1 MSQQCIY
8 FSVWPALLNT
18 VPVRFIWVIV
28 VVVLHLFLLL
38 YSVPQFICLFCCQF
52 CAEAYWCLRK
62 TQADFSWS
70 LILILLLFKIWYFVH
85 HGVFALLLI
94 KKKKKQCT
102 KILFTMSTS
111 FWAPFKLCS
120 WGECFTY
127 LTVAPSARDGHMKFL
142 DTVFGKYKKC
152 CSEHCCPCFVVNV
165 GLHFSKCIPR
175 SEISAD
181 NL

>member
-94 KKKKKQCT
+94 KKKKNNALKYYLPWVPVFGHPLNFAPEVSASLISLWLHLLEMDT
-102 KILFTMSTS
+102 WS
-111 FWAPFKLCS
+111 FWTQFSASTRNAALNTVVHVS
-120 WGECFTY
+120 W
-127 LTVAPSARDGHMKFL
+127 
-142 DTVFGKYKKC
+142 
-152 CSEHCCPCFVVNV
+152 
-165 GLHFSKCIPR
+165 
-175 SEISAD
+175 
-181 NL
+181 